1 MQRLNKY
8 SFCVNFA
15 KCQFT
20 PSHIIEFLGCR
31 LEKNIVH
38 PGPKF
43 GALFDE
49 IDPNNPEKTTKL
61 LEKYT
66 SDELKVPGGFMF
78 PLCLAVMASRQGTHV
93 TIFLE
98 TYSNKKKVGAMRA
111 LQKVAILSSKK
122 LTGCQ

>member
-1 MQRLNKY
+1 MAE
-8 SFCVNFA
+8 VA
-15 KCQFT
+15 KSAPERSTKLF
-20 PSHIIEFLGCR
+20 
-31 LEKNIVH
+31 EKN
-38 PGPKF
+38 
-43 GALFDE
+43 
-49 IDPNNPEKTTKL
+49 
-61 LEKYT
+61 T
-66 SDELKVPGGFMF
+66 SDALKVPGGFMF